1 MHLIQ
6 LHSLTFPTIMKTVRD
21 QLWLDAFHYH
31 ESVRE
36 EMGKEVFERAKR
48 RRSSATVIVDALVIV

>member
-1 MHLIQ
+1 
-6 LHSLTFPTIMKTVRD
+6 MKTVRD